1 MVRSSRWKSVQ
12 ERIERRRKPTAVKPK
27 KMYNRP
33 QSTPETAARMRAAK
47 AAKRSGQA
55 EINKP
60 SIVDFVTRDLGLSPS
75 EYQLT
80 LLKSFYGLP
89 LSDRELGIWGEC
101 TGRSEYPGKPFVEL
115 TLVSGARS
123 GKNAYVMTPVLL
135 YEAVWGG
142 FRVNP
147 GETVAVPLIAQD
159 ATACDVSMRLMRE
172 YARKL
177 GGGTVVDE
185 TARKLALKN
194 GIEVR
199 LYPCTSKSLYGVSI
213 CGAGLDEVGRFKW
226 AGADTDED
234 IEAGVLRGMGQF
246 ENRAKLIVT
255 STPSGKQGL
264 LWRNFERSWGK
275 PDPVRLV
282 WRSTSAM
289 MAPAVNSPAF
299 LERMKSTMDP
309 VRYARL
315 FDAEFSEDAG
325 VFLSVDV
332 VERATDWSVTERT
345 ARDFAP
351 GTRFIAFCDP
361 AGHGRDEFTLAV
373 IAVVGEGAERK
384 FVQAVMWSAPKKAG
398 AVKDTDAWVGLACSV
413 LDRFK
418 LSRVYGDRA
427 TGGWVLDAFKRR
439 GVTYEYPHLRRDERD
454 VAREMRDRQAYAT
467 RSMLYLEAGVA
478 VRSGAV
484 RLLDDQQLR
493 RELTNLEQSG
503 DRVEPGPMH
512 DDRANAVMGAV
523 AMGLQLG
530 LGLPRP
536 LAFALDRGG
545 PGGGSTRGS
554 VDTGWGG
561 RVGGQAAAILRRYS
575 IGRF

>member
-1 MVRSSRWKSVQ
+1 
-12 ERIERRRKPTAVKPK
+12 
-27 KMYNRP
+27 MYSRP

-264 LWRNFERSWGK
+264 LWRK
-275 PDPVRLV
+275 
-282 WRSTSAM
+282 T
-289 MAPAVNSPAF
+289 
-299 LERMKSTMDP
+299 T
-309 VRYARL
+309 
-315 FDAEFSEDAG
+315 
-325 VFLSVDV
+325 
-332 VERATDWSVTERT
+332 
-345 ARDFAP
+345 
-351 GTRFIAFCDP
+351 
-361 AGHGRDEFTLAV
+361 
-373 IAVVGEGAERK
+373 
-384 FVQAVMWSAPKKAG
+384 
-398 AVKDTDAWVGLACSV
+398 
-413 LDRFK
+413 
-418 LSRVYGDRA
+418 
-427 TGGWVLDAFKRR
+427 
-439 GVTYEYPHLRRDERD
+439 
-454 VAREMRDRQAYAT
+454 
-467 RSMLYLEAGVA
+467 
-478 VRSGAV
+478 
-484 RLLDDQQLR
+484 
-493 RELTNLEQSG
+493 
-503 DRVEPGPMH
+503 
-512 DDRANAVMGAV
+512 
-523 AMGLQLG
+523 
-530 LGLPRP
+530 
-536 LAFALDRGG
+536 
-545 PGGGSTRGS
+545 
-554 VDTGWGG
+554 
-561 RVGGQAAAILRRYS
+561 
-575 IGRF
+575 